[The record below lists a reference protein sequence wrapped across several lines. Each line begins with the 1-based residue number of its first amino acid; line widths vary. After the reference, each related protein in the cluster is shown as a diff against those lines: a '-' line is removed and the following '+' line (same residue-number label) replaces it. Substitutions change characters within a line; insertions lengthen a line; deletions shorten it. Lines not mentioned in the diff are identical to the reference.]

1 MSLLDEVKF
10 LDNYKKQAIAKRGLK
25 DLYFFNREILERDN
39 PDRQANVV
47 PHVHREW
54 TDWLD
59 KSKKRHRLMLVP
71 RNTLKSTF
79 LTVGGPL
86 QKIAENPNVRI
97 LIANAKLDNA
107 KKFLSEIKNHIRY
120 SEPVIENYG
129 ELYSNDLKWTED
141 EIEVVGRRA
150 GTREPTVMAIGAG
163 AGLAGLHFDYIYGD
177 DLVNEIN
184 TATREQALKIIEW
197 WRRSMSLLDPVT
209 GVSTTIGTR
218 WSYYDLYQHIIDE
231 LGDNVDVFH
240 RSAYKEDGS
249 PYYPELLPLDRLD
262 ELRALEGSYMFS
274 AFYLNDPVDE
284 ETSLIK
290 RSNIHY
296 YGRECPCGETHRKPK
311 KRELAIFTTC
321 DPAISKSITADYTGI
336 VTVGVDVEG
345 NWYVLETARGRW
357 SVLEMVERLF
367 DTYDRYQPK
376 GMSVEVIGSAQMLL
390 ENIHTSEALKGK
402 YLPIVPIKTRSATA
416 KRDRIFASLQ
426 ARFERGNVFIGPNMP
441 ELEDELSR
449 YPRSKHDDLIDAL
462 SDVSEI
468 SYTPDREQEEKKEP
482 VTIQERILDSLSE
495 RDRPFVD
502 TVLGEEF

>member
-120 SEPVIENYG
+120 SEPFIENYG

-218 WSYYDLYQHIIDE
+218 WSYYDLYP
-231 LGDNVDVFH
+231 
-240 RSAYKEDGS
+240 ST
-249 PYYPELLPLDRLD
+249 LLT
-262 ELRALEGSYMFS
+262 
-274 AFYLNDPVDE
+274 N
-284 ETSLIK
+284 
-290 RSNIHY
+290 
-296 YGRECPCGETHRKPK
+296 
-311 KRELAIFTTC
+311 
-321 DPAISKSITADYTGI
+321 
-336 VTVGVDVEG
+336 
-345 NWYVLETARGRW
+345 
-357 SVLEMVERLF
+357 
-367 DTYDRYQPK
+367 
-376 GMSVEVIGSAQMLL
+376 
-390 ENIHTSEALKGK
+390 
-402 YLPIVPIKTRSATA
+402 
-416 KRDRIFASLQ
+416 
-426 ARFERGNVFIGPNMP
+426 
-441 ELEDELSR
+441 
-449 YPRSKHDDLIDAL
+449 
-462 SDVSEI
+462 
-468 SYTPDREQEEKKEP
+468 
-482 VTIQERILDSLSE
+482 
-495 RDRPFVD
+495 
-502 TVLGEEF
+502 